1 MASFVPADGKAQPC
15 AGCGKTVYPN
25 EALRALTGVWH
36 KGCLKCSE
44 CAITLNLAT
53 VQSFENKPY
62 CKTHKPAHKA
72 TQVADKT
79 TQSALSAPRA
89 AGLSQGVDK
98 TQRMTFA
105 PGRGGPIRAR
115 GARGGAGAGGATHAS
130 VAAAGPGAS
139 SSAPRASPA
148 AAAAAAPRVA
158 SPAASAP
165 RGISTARPGAAPK
178 FGSQSNKC
186 PICEKTVYAQEELK
200 FQDRSYHKA
209 CFKCST
215 CQLALNFKT
224 AQSFQNIVYCA
235 VHLPK
240 QSHTQVASV
249 EMQNALKAPK
259 GARAAQGVNKAA
271 RTTFAPGM
279 MKAVRPADVKS
290 NDSADAQSR
299 LAPSQSFQAPEPTPH
314 LNYEERDSGLT
325 GAADKFAKLSVQS
338 ADAGATYGYSNDDAY
353 GSAPAAASY
362 SAPAASYSA
371 PAAASY
377 QETTYDD
384 QSYGDEAGY
393 EEQAYEEEGGYEEQA
408 YEEGG
413 YEEEGYAEEG
423 YEEGYAEEGYE
434 EGYAEEGYEEEGYEE
449 DW

>member
-1 MASFVPADGKAQPC
+1 M
-15 AGCGKTVYPN
+15 
-25 EALRALTGVWH
+25 
-36 KGCLKCSE
+36 
-44 CAITLNLAT
+44 
-53 VQSFENKPY
+53 
-62 CKTHKPAHKA
+62 
-72 TQVADKT
+72 
-79 TQSALSAPRA
+79 
-89 AGLSQGVDK
+89 VDDNN
-98 TQRMTFA
+98 Q
-105 PGRGGPIRAR
+105 
-115 GARGGAGAGGATHAS
+115 
-130 VAAAGPGAS
+130 
-139 SSAPRASPA
+139 
-148 AAAAAAPRVA
+148 
-158 SPAASAP
+158 
-165 RGISTARPGAAPK
+165 AAPK

-186 PICEKTVYAQEELK
+186 PICEKTVYSQEELK

-215 CQLALNFKT
+215 CQIALNFKT
-224 AQSFQNIVYCA
+224 AQSFQNIVYCS

-290 NDSADAQSR
+290 NDGADAQSR

-371 PAAASY
+371 PAASYSAPAASY
-377 QETTYDD
+377 SAPAAASYEETTYDE
-384 QSYGDEAGY
+384 QSYGDDAGYEEQSYDEAGY
-393 EEQAYEEEGGYEEQA
+393 EEQS

-423 YEEGYAEEGYE
+423 YEE

-449 DW
+449 EGYEEDW